1 MRYTDI
7 AVIGGGLAGATTAA
21 MLGRMGV
28 ATILVDPHSVYP
40 PDFRVEKI
48 SGEVQVERFRRT
60 GVADSVLRKA
70 TLDGENWIARAGY
83 VLDKAPSQQY
93 GIMYDTLVNTIRAE
107 IPASVE
113 KIVAKAVA
121 IRASDDRQQII
132 LSNDETI
139 SARLVVLANGLNVGL
154 RQALGIERRIESAC
168 HSISIG
174 FDMAPLGRAA
184 FPFRALTYFQEQ
196 AAARIPYITLFPID
210 NRMRANLFAYRELD
224 DPWLQMIRQRPVD
237 ALDAVLPGL
246 RRITGDYA
254 VIGEIKMRPADL
266 YVNTGYRRPGM
277 VLVGDAFKT
286 TCPVTGSGCDKVFT
300 DVERL
305 CNSYIP
311 QWLAS
316 EGMSE
321 TKIGAF
327 YDDPVKT
334 ACDAWS
340 LRQAYHFRSVSVGAG
355 PYWLALAWPVS
366 AYRSAAASSTGWAES
381 LRAEA
386 ITPHR
391 RPRHHPRCRHR
402 PDRPDAACGSGHPK
416 ACDRRRSSPAIR
428 RGCRARSPGRPRSR

>member
-1 MRYTDI
+1 MKYTDI
-7 AVIGGGLAGATTAA
+7 AVIGGGLAGATTTA
-21 MLGRMGV
+21 MLGRAGI

-48 SGEVQVERFRRT
+48 SGEAQVGRFRKT
-60 GVADSVLRKA
+60 GVADSVLRRA
-70 TLDGENWIARAGY
+70 TLDGENWIARGGY

-93 GIMYDTLVNTIRAE
+93 GIMYDTLVNAIRAE

-121 IRASDDRQQII
+121 ISASNDRQQIV

-154 RQALGIERRIESAC
+154 RQMLGIERRIESAC

-174 FDMAPLGRAA
+174 FDMAPLGHAA
-184 FPFRALTYFQEQ
+184 FPFPALTYFQER
-196 AAARIPYITLFPID
+196 AATRVPYITLFPID

-224 DPWLQMIRQRPVD
+224 DPWLQAIRQRPVD

-246 RRITGDYA
+246 RRITGDHA
-254 VIGEIKMRPADL
+254 ITGEVKIRPADL
-266 YVNTGYRRPGM
+266 YVNTGYRRPGV

-305 CNSYIP
+305 CNTYIP

-316 EGMSE
+316 EHMGES
-321 TKIGAF
+321 KIAAF

-340 LRQAYHFRSVSVGAG
+340 LHQAYHFRSVSIGAG
-355 PYWLALAWPVS
+355 PYWLAQRWARFGVS
-366 AYRSAAASSTGWAES
+366 LGRGVKHRLSRINPGRDDHASSSS
-381 LRAEA
+381 LV
-386 ITPHR
+386 R
-391 RPRHHPRCRHR
+391 R
-402 PDRPDAACGSGHPK
+402 
-416 ACDRRRSSPAIR
+416 I
-428 RGCRARSPGRPRSR
+428 